1 MSSKES
7 PDLNLLYA
15 LTLEE
20 IQNAEIQE
28 LKSGFY
34 GMLSEYLGK
43 LKIEEYDGIEKKT
56 KNTLV
61 DLFSSLTNLLI
72 SSRLEKISN
81 GKFNLSNLLD
91 EEKFIIDSNQ
101 EMNERKGL
109 IINSILN
116 GKSKLVESLSSDFKT
131 KPIAIRFLKNT
142 DEILCADSEKYGPFK
157 AEDIATLPNENAQ
170 ELISNNIAIK
180 IRIDE

>member
-1 MSSKES
+1 
-7 PDLNLLYA
+7 
-15 LTLEE
+15 
-20 IQNAEIQE
+20 
-28 LKSGFY
+28 
-34 GMLSEYLGK
+34 
-43 LKIEEYDGIEKKT
+43 
-56 KNTLV
+56 
-61 DLFSSLTNLLI
+61 
-72 SSRLEKISN
+72 
-81 GKFNLSNLLD
+81 
-91 EEKFIIDSNQ
+91 
-101 EMNERKGL
+101 MNERKGL

-170 ELISNNIAIK
+170 ELISNNIATK